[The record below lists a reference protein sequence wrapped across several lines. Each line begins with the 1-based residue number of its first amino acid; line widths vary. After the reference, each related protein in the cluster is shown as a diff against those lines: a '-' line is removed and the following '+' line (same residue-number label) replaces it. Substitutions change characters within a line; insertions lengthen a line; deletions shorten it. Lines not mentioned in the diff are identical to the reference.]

1 MNTFPILCFLA
12 RPLIKVFFAAMGRLL
27 VDHTSTPKP
36 EVTLRRREWS
46 PRDEDWDHPTLDNR
60 LSRKY
65 NIFGSS

>member
-1 MNTFPILCFLA
+1 
-12 RPLIKVFFAAMGRLL
+12 MGRLL
-27 VDHTSTPKP
+27 AEGVSTPKQ

-65 NIFGSS
+65 LHLKDYNEIIINQSKF